1 MSEGGGTLVLVIITL
16 FRSSMS
22 EGGGTLVL
30 VIITLFRSTMSE
42 GGDISVSY
50 NYII

>member
-1 MSEGGGTLVLVIITL
+1 MSEGGTLVLVIITL

-22 EGGGTLVL
+22 EGGTLVL
-30 VIITLFRSTMSE
+30 VIITLFRSSMSE

>member
-1 MSEGGGTLVLVIITL
+1 MSEGGTLVLVIITL

-22 EGGGTLVL
+22 EGGG
-30 VIITLFRSTMSE
+30 
-42 GGDISVSY
+42 DISVSY